1 MGYLHSIVTEIVC
14 QQYGV
19 YNHSVYR
26 EWVFHLFKCPFYGDH
41 FRWVR
46 MQGTREL
53 GTRRELDGCC
63 GESGGYVAEYNRQRR
78 FITLLIQEK
87 DGKQSEEGQGCV
99 FCGLVTLK
107 WEKLGLQVD

>member
-1 MGYLHSIVTEIVC
+1 
-14 QQYGV
+14 
-19 YNHSVYR
+19 
-26 EWVFHLFKCPFYGDH
+26 
-41 FRWVR
+41 

-63 GESGGYVAEYNRQRR
+63 GECGGDVAEYNRQRR

-99 FCGLVTLK
+99 CCWFGYIEMGEYGFAGGLKKEGTRVTI
-107 WEKLGLQVD
+107 ERRERN